1 VAAFFTDSRAPAVR
15 YRVTFAVLVSTV
27 DGVAGLGEEDRMN
40 GIIPKTASS
49 NEVAAGERPRLA
61 QCAIARFHVHF
72 LVAC

>member
-1 VAAFFTDSRAPAVR
+1 
-15 YRVTFAVLVSTV
+15 VTSFAVLVSTV

-49 NEVAAGERPRLA
+49 NEVAAGERGWARLA
-61 QCAIARFHVHF
+61 LCAIARFHVHF